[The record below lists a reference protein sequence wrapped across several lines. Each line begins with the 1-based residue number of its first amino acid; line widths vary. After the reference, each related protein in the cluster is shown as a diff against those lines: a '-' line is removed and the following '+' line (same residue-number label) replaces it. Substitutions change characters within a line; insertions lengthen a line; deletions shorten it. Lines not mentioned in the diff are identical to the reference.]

1 MTMNAEGMLALRGD
15 QKVLQLGYKTLTYYV
30 THAVIF
36 LDIFLCNINAYFH
49 FLLSAVYTRK
59 IEFSVLIL
67 SDHAFTAIFSDSPT
81 INQVP

>member
-36 LDIFLCNINAYFH
+36 LTYSHATSTHIFIFCYRLFIP
-49 FLLSAVYTRK
+49 RK
-59 IEFSVLIL
+59 
-67 SDHAFTAIFSDSPT
+67 
-81 INQVP
+81 